1 MKWQQAACR
10 ISFAKAG
17 RLRPFL
23 CSPPSYE
30 GEGKPILPDYEPMI
44 RTLLASACTLL
55 VATGLHAQ
63 APKEVVLKPDNAN
76 PLAYDAASKTFTVK
90 AGEKVKVT
98 LENKATVPQPHN
110 LIIAKP
116 GTLMK
121 VGALA
126 NGMLTDPQAMAKNY
140 VPESTDILHHTK
152 LVQPGQSESL
162 EFEAPAEPG
171 DYPYLCTFPGHW
183 MLMQGVMKVEK

>member
-1 MKWQQAACR
+1 
-10 ISFAKAG
+10 
-17 RLRPFL
+17 
-23 CSPPSYE
+23 
-30 GEGKPILPDYEPMI
+30 MI
-44 RTLLASACTLL
+44 RTLLATACTLA

-63 APKEVVLKPDNAN
+63 APKEIILKPDNAN
-76 PLAYDAASKTFTVK
+76 PLAYDAASKAFTVK

-126 NGMLTDPQAMAKNY
+126 NAMLTDPQAMAKHY
-140 VPESTDILHHTK
+140 VPESPDILFHTK
-152 LVQPGQSESL
+152 LVQPGQVESI
-162 EFEAPAEPG
+162 EFDAPAEPG

-183 MLMQGVMKVEK
+183 LLMQGVMKVEK